1 MLFDDG
7 ILKQPK
13 KISVFMNNGSIITLD
28 AGHFCWTDDL
38 LEIYKDENTNNEDNL
53 IAAFKSNVIY
63 GVSECDYEISE
74 KRLEIAKYEYE
85 EGEAGDE

>member
-13 KISVFMNNGSIITLD
+13 KISVFMNNGNVIILD

-38 LEIYKDENTNNEDNL
+38 LEIYKDNDNNNEDNL
-53 IAAFKSNVIY
+53 IAIFKTDVVC
-63 GVSECDYEISE
+63 GVSECCYEILE
-74 KRLEIAKYEYE
+74 KQLPISIYNN
-85 EGEAGDE
+85 EGEA